1 MVSWSLSYL
10 TFVIGVIDF
19 FFTANFDIFISISIS
34 NPINLNEIDAKFDVF
49 VSNPKNEKIDENFYR
64 RNLGE
69 GVVLHRRDNY
79 LDINK

>member
-1 MVSWSLSYL
+1 MQSSMFS
-10 TFVIGVIDF
+10 FC
-19 FFTANFDIFISISIS
+19 
-34 NPINLNEIDAKFDVF
+34 
-49 VSNPKNEKIDENFYR
+49 NPKNEKIDENFYR